1 MPWGRS
7 IGGIALGAACALL
20 LAACVAGS
28 AAAVGVS
35 SSKCRPVGSKT
46 LTRDAHARIYTLPTR
61 GPDFERDPESVR
73 VFGCLFG
80 PGRSLLLGTTLVGFM
95 NGSPGRINTEAI
107 AVATPFAAY
116 STTSQGVD
124 FNDVSLHVRNLRTGA
139 AYTVTQPIPV
149 FGVEQVSAV
158 TDIAVM
164 SSGTAAWIGTGRSI
178 PRGVR
183 HMTVSLALPGQPT
196 TILEEGPGID
206 PESLRLEGNQL
217 TWTNE
222 GVLHSAEMP

>member
-1 MPWGRS
+1 MTRGRS
-7 IGGIALGAACALL
+7 IGGVALGAACCLL
-20 LAACVAGS
+20 FAAFATGS
-28 AAAVGVS
+28 AAAIGVS

-46 LTRDAHARIYTLPTR
+46 LTRDAHARVYTLSTR

-80 PGRSLLLGTTLVGFM
+80 PGRSLLLGTTVPGFR
-95 NGSPGRINTEAI
+95 NGSAGQIDTEAI

-124 FNDVSLHVRNLRTGA
+124 FNIVSVKVSNLRTGA
-139 AYTVTQPIPV
+139 VFTVTQPIPF

-158 TDIAVM
+158 TDIVVAP
-164 SSGTAAWIGTGRSI
+164 SGTAAWIGTERSI
-178 PRGVR
+178 PRGLR
-183 HMTVSLALPGQPT
+183 HMTVSLAPLGQPAT
-196 TILEEGPGID
+196 VLEEGPGID
-206 PESLRLEGNQL
+206 PESLELHGSQL
-217 TWTNE
+217 TWLNE